1 MPPADAAIPRDNH
14 ASRRSP
20 ASQAPPADAAIPPE
34 NHAERGAPLSRA
46 TREIIAFGLAAGLDA
61 VGIAPAEPLLR
72 AREALRDRVARG
84 FDDGMQF
91 TFRNPDRSTDPA
103 RAVRGARSM
112 VVGARW
118 YGGADDPP
126 VPAGHGRFARYARD
140 DHYGALRE
148 SLGAVRDRLRA
159 DGHRAVAFAD
169 DNSLVDREAAYL
181 AGLGWFGK
189 NANILVRGFGSWVVL
204 GAVVTTA
211 ELDPAPAPV
220 EDGCGACRRC
230 IDACPTGAIVEPG
243 VVDASRCLSWLS
255 QKPGPFDPRFRSAL
269 GDRLYGCD
277 DCQDAC
283 PPARVAAARREG
295 SRTGAAATVDV
306 VALLEGSD
314 DEVLAAMGR
323 AYVADRNPDWVRRNA
338 LIVLG
343 NAGVRGPRSVAA
355 ARRYADHP
363 NPVLREQAQW
373 TLERLGVPAGC
384 KD

>member
-1 MPPADAAIPRDNH
+1 MQPVPLTGPSPSVRVDATLP
-14 ASRRSP
+14 
-20 ASQAPPADAAIPPE
+20 
-34 NHAERGAPLSRA
+34 
-46 TREIIAFGLAAGLDA
+46 TREIIALGLRAGLDA
-61 VGIAPAEPLLR
+61 VGIAPAEPMLR
-72 AREALRDRVARG
+72 ARASLRDRVVRG

-118 YGGADDPP
+118 YGGRDDPP
-126 VPAGHGRFARYARD
+126 TPHLHGRFARYARD

-148 SLGAVRDRLRA
+148 SLGAVRDHLRA
-159 DGHRAVAFAD
+159 DGHAAVVFAD
-169 DNSLVDREAAYL
+169 DNSLVDREAAHL

-189 NANILVRGFGSWVVL
+189 NANLLVRGLGSWVVL

-211 ELDPAPAPV
+211 ELDPSPAPV
-220 EDGCGACRRC
+220 EDGCGPCRHC

-243 VVDASRCLSWLS
+243 VIDASRCLSWLA
-255 QKPGPFDPRFRSAL
+255 QKPGRFDPRYREAL

-277 DCQDAC
+277 DCQEPC
-283 PPARVAAARREG
+283 PPARVAVARRESAPST
-295 SRTGAAATVDV
+295 SRASVG
-306 VALLEGSD
+306 LLELLDGSD
-314 DEVLAAMGR
+314 ADVLAAMGR

-343 NAGVRGPRSVAA
+343 NSRSADPRARAA
-355 ARRYADHP
+355 ARRYAAHP
-363 NPVLREQAQW
+363 NEVLREQAQW
-373 TLERLGVPAGC
+373 TLDRLAGAAGC